1 MKKIVIEITD
11 QQFTELKDYI
21 RKGKNFNLENET
33 FSGYSIQL
41 NSCEISDWLEI
52 DFNGKL
58 DLGEVNWK
66 FED

>member
-33 FSGYSIQL
+33 FSGYNIQL

-58 DLGEVNWK
+58 DLGEVN
-66 FED
+66 

>member
-58 DLGEVNWK
+58 DLGEVN
-66 FED
+66 